1 MGVKLRIARPQPRDE
16 PAHIIL
22 VHAPVLQ
29 EAKDGRSM
37 FDAEPAQNPPRAR
50 REQTEKQSMADAVE
64 KMAGRQ
70 TQVQPEEIACQTKAR
85 DAPVT
90 RVVHQNAEHDRVQV
104 KVEMAV
110 DVVEREAGRAEFP
123 ELDLDFA
130 FQLRTQVFAEKV
142 AQTRARRMVAEISFG
157 IDQPGNFARC

>member
-16 PAHIIL
+16 PGHIIL

-37 FDAEPAQNPPRAR
+37 FDAEPAQNTPRAR
-50 REQTEKQSMADAVE
+50 REQTEKQRMADPIE
-64 KMAGRQ
+64 KMSGRQ
-70 TQVQPEEIACQTKAR
+70 PQVQPEEIACQTKAR
-85 DAPVT
+85 DALVA
-90 RVVHQNAEHDRVQV
+90 RVVHQNPEDDRMQMKVQ
-104 KVEMAV
+104 MAV

-142 AQTRARRMVAEISFG
+142 ARSEEHTS
-157 IDQPGNFARC
+157 